1 MADPLIRGK
10 SIGVYHYIPTPGPDY
25 WTNCSVVGI
34 PVIRTKYREI
44 RLELA
49 SFGANSRYETLAS
62 LGSTTL
68 QHPTSSR
75 CGHTGTETMG
85 PLTLDITWLI
95 GSLHDCLLRTDGR
108 FYCSRAIWSSISV
121 CLIPHTAF
129 RSNSAVGDH
138 LVDRLF
144 MMNIY
149 SSINLFKTK
158 LCKLYIPVYG
168 TSWILQTIRI

>member
-1 MADPLIRGK
+1 MGRVLDCATIFPLR
-10 SIGVYHYIPTPGPDY
+10 PDY

-68 QHPTSSR
+68 QDPTSSR

-108 FYCSRAIWSSISV
+108 FYSSRAIWSSISV

-129 RSNSAVGDH
+129 RSNSCCWGSLGGSPIHDEY
-138 LVDRLF
+138 LF
-144 MMNIY
+144 
-149 SSINLFKTK
+149 FD
-158 LCKLYIPVYG
+158 
-168 TSWILQTIRI
+168 